1 MTRPERVKVWAIV
14 SEENPSANIKAQIK
28 QKYLAIVKTNVHLII
43 AMFFLISGCSDVK
56 YDDCRVFR
64 YNESAGI
71 TTLDPAHSRSLE
83 LMWVVDQMYDG
94 LLELDE
100 ELNIRPAIA
109 ESWEVNGRV
118 YKFKLREEAK
128 FNTGRRV
135 EAKDV
140 VYSLGRLL
148 DPKVASSGGW
158 ILDAVEEGGVIAS
171 SKYEVEIH
179 LKYEF
184 PPFLGLMTTTYASIV
199 DREFEGMLRSATAG
213 TGPFKLG
220 FWVEDVALVMHKNES
235 YWESDEEGNQLP
247 YLDAVH
253 VDFVPDM
260 GSEYLGLIQG
270 RYDFIS
276 GLHPAYMEDLMNA
289 EGELAEKHHGSLELR
304 RTPFLKTD
312 YIGILV
318 DDELENMKGHP
329 LLNPLVRKALSLA
342 VDRASI
348 ARVLRRNSVL
358 PSDHFL
364 PPSLPG
370 ATEYKAPEYDLARA
384 ERLLEEAGF
393 KGGEGLPEISLGTTS
408 DYVDLCAAI
417 QSNWSKLGV
426 NVSVDV
432 APSSVHRERVAM
444 SKIEMFQ
451 KSWLADYADAENF
464 LGLFKRP
471 NFSPAGPN
479 YTHFHSEQF
488 EELYS
493 GAMASDSDSTRFKKY
508 AMMDSIIYS
517 ETPLIPLFHDQVTH
531 FISSEVQDWIVSP
544 VNRLDLRRVKL
555 SCANAEN

>member
-1 MTRPERVKVWAIV
+1 M

-43 AMFFLISGCSDVK
+43 SIFFLISGCSHLK

-83 LMWVVDQMYDG
+83 LIWVVDQMYDG
-94 LLELDE
+94 LVELDE
-100 ELNIRPAIA
+100 ELNIRPSIA
-109 ESWEVNGRV
+109 ESWEVNGQI

-128 FNTGRRV
+128 FNSGRRV
-135 EAKDV
+135 EAEDV

-148 DPKVASSGGW
+148 DPNVASSGGW
-158 ILDAVEEGGVIAS
+158 ILDAVEAVIAS
-171 SKYEVEIH
+171 SKYDVEIH

-199 DREFEGMLRSATAG
+199 DREFEGDLRSETAG

-220 FWVEDVALVMHKNES
+220 FWVEEVALVMHKNVS

-276 GLHPAYMEDLMNA
+276 GLHPAYMEDLMNV
-289 EGELAEKHHGSLELR
+289 EGELAEKHQGSLELR
-304 RTPFLKTD
+304 QTPFLKTD

-318 DDELENMKGHP
+318 DDELENMKGNP

-370 ATEYKAPEYDLARA
+370 ATEYVSPEYDLARA

-393 KGGEGLPEISLGTTS
+393 NGGEGLPEISLGTTS
-408 DYVDLCAAI
+408 DYIDLCAAI

-426 NVSVDV
+426 NVNVDV

-464 LGLFKRP
+464 LGLFKRI
-471 NFSPAGPN
+471 NFSPSGPN
-479 YTHFHSEQF
+479 YTHFHSEKF

-493 GAMASDSDSTRFKKY
+493 EALASDSDSARFRKY
-508 AMMDSIIYS
+508 AKMDSIIYS
-517 ETPLIPLFHDQVTH
+517 ETPLIPIFHDQVTH
-531 FISSEVQDWIVSP
+531 FISNKVEDWVVSP